1 MHSFCLAFLISWF
14 MQSFCLAF
22 LQQLMKLLTRPMLTV
37 PNSPDMISCLLSF
50 SGRLVATSKQVS
62 RISSYLFL
70 NQTLGMLYC
79 SESFF
84 MARTSISFSA
94 FKQFISL
101 RTQVIFPILDC
112 CSLNTC
118 WIFSLSLSL
127 RARASPSAAL
137 FERKFLKKLA
147 ILLKSM
153 DFWLLLSKFMTD
165 LKAAIGAW

>member
-1 MHSFCLAFLISWF
+1 

-37 PNSPDMISCLLSF
+37 PNSPVTISCLSSF
-50 SGRLVATSKQVS
+50 SGRLVATSWQVS

-79 SESFF
+79 SASFF

-101 RTQVIFPILDC
+101 RTQVMLPILDC
-112 CSLNTC
+112 CSSNTC

-127 RARASPSAAL
+127 RARASVSAAL
-137 FERKFLKKLA
+137 FEFLKKFA

-153 DFWLLLSKFMTD
+153 DLWLLLSKFIAD
-165 LKAAIGAW
+165 LKAAIGEESLISSIL